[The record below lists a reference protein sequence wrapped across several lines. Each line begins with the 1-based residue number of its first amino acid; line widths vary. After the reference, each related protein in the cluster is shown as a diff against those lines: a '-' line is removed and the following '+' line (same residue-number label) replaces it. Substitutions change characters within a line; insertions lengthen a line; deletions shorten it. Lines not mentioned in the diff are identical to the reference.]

1 VALLLAACELETR
14 AVLDV
19 QRDGSGSAGVELH
32 LDEALVNELDEL
44 GIDPAAE
51 LAAVTAADPDW
62 RLEREARDG
71 GLALRAVRED
81 TDDPAAALAELSAGL
96 TEEDPG
102 LFLDLALEADDEG
115 RIEVQGSA
123 RLQGPTAPGAV
134 DDAGEPLG
142 PDAAQLRELTA
153 THVTGELEVTLPG
166 RVVGHDANQADGSTM
181 RWSLPPGTDVPVGA
195 VSVPQAVPTGVLVLG
210 GGALV
215 LAAVAT
221 GVAFALRRR

>member
-1 VALLLAACELETR
+1 VVLLLAACELETR

-32 LDEALVNELDEL
+32 LDEELVRELDEL
-44 GIDPAAE
+44 GVDPAAE
-51 LAAVTAADPDW
+51 LAAVTAADPAW
-62 RLEREARDG
+62 QLERGTRDG
-71 GLALRAVRED
+71 GLVLRAVRED
-81 TDDPAAALAELSAGL
+81 AEDPAAALAELSEGL
-96 TEEDPG
+96 TEDDPG
-102 LFLDLALEADDEG
+102 LFIDLDVDVDEEG
-115 RIEVQGSA
+115 RIEVRGSA
-123 RLQGPTAPGAV
+123 RLQGPAAPGAV

-142 PDAAQLRELTA
+142 PDAGQLRELTA
-153 THVTGELEVTLPG
+153 AHATGEIEVTLPG
-166 RVVGHDANQADGSTM
+166 RVVGHDADQADGSTM

-195 VSVPQAVPTGVLVLG
+195 VSVPQPVPTGVLVLG